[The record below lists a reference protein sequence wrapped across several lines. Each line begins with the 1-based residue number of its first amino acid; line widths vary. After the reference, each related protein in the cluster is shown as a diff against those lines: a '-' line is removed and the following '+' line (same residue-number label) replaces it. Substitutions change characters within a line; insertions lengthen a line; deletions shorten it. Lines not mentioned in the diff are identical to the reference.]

1 MSVFLIHSIMKIC
14 KLLQN
19 ICKTFG
25 GISTQ
30 QTHRACTYALWYCT
44 LFSTS
49 VHQILISTQ
58 SHRISI
64 QEELSLS
71 QESNIS
77 TVSEDFPEESIV
89 VSNDDEPNELINDN
103 NIHENLLN
111 FIRQNQEL
119 HRQVLLYEPLWLE
132 V

>member
-1 MSVFLIHSIMKIC
+1 MHHIVINF
-14 KLLQN
+14 
-19 ICKTFG
+19 
-25 GISTQ
+25 
-30 QTHRACTYALWYCT
+30 
-44 LFSTS
+44 
-49 VHQILISTQ
+49 ISTQ
-58 SHRISI
+58 SHKNLI

-111 FIRQNQEL
+111 FIRQDHEL
-119 HRQVLLYEPLWLE
+119 HKQVLMYEPLWLE
-132 V
+132 DLVLQFKESKSVEGKFKVKINQVQEILDI